1 MGRKE
6 ENIKK
11 AQTLL
16 HLKDRIRN
24 IGTAAHID
32 HGKCIGPNAR
42 VWVDGQWLRAVDLWK
57 RFQDEPEVE
66 NHQEADVRNVVHASL
81 WTRSI
86 DIRTGDTSFAQITH
100 VWRLRAREPLIEIET
115 RDGRRIR
122 TTPEHK
128 FVTAVGHSLSFR
140 EAREL
145 EPGIMLA
152 VPRRLPSRTDD
163 DGWADLEGEIL
174 ALLASDPRFLFEL
187 TEAGRTLLG
196 VSGKIR
202 GPALLSAARM
212 TGVPF
217 DHLYRLVWRVTYRLT
232 KGRTKSASPMY
243 LPKRDAMEHVF
254 RFFGLL
260 YGDGDGNGFLHG
272 ADELILR
279 EALATLQ
286 GLVPRPAI
294 ARHPPRVPR
303 VEMRSKTLLMFLHG
317 VFGYPLRNKA
327 RSMHLPALLFT
338 APLPLAA
345 AFVQGYLDADGTVER
360 GRRAVSASS
369 ASESFLD
376 DLQLLLLRFGVRAI
390 LDRRAGKTT
399 LYISGK
405 KNLERIP
412 RFKDS
417 EKAALRDKLEERA
430 GPSYVV
436 DLLPV
441 DWSRLHAR
449 SWKTRMYANL
459 EQRPSAASLL
469 SMVDVDLPAL
479 EPVLNEEVAFVEI
492 RAVRRAIEEYVY
504 DFSVPG
510 PRNFVAEGLF
520 VHNTTLSDSL
530 IAGAGMI
537 SEELAGQQLF
547 MDYDEQEQA
556 RGITINAAIASMVHD
571 FEGGQY
577 LINLI
582 DTPGHVDFGGDVT
595 RAMRAIDG
603 VIILVDS
610 VEGIMPQT
618 ETVIRQALKERVR
631 PALFINKVDRLVNE
645 LKISPD
651 QMQQRF
657 TKIITEVNNRIRK
670 WLPEDM
676 GEKWMVHVEAGSVAF
691 GSAYHKWALSV
702 PFMKKSGITFKDVYK
717 HCQEGTMKELAK
729 KAPLHSVVL
738 NMVIRHLPNPLEA
751 QKIRIPIIWK
761 GDMESPVG
769 KAMLSVD
776 ENGPVGF
783 MVTKIIVDPQ
793 AGEVAAG
800 RLFSGK
806 IRRGQELWVIGMPK
820 PQRAQT
826 VAMIVGPDRIPV
838 DEIDAGNVV
847 AVVGLKDA
855 IAGSTVSDDKEM
867 QTFEKIVH
875 YSDPVVTIAVE
886 AKSTSDLPRL
896 VEALRLIAK
905 ADPSIVVEINQETGE
920 HLISGM
926 GELHLEI
933 TIYRVQN
940 DYKIP
945 VTTSPPIV
953 VYREG
958 VRDKGGPFEGKSPNK
973 HNRFYMEVE
982 PLEDKVVQAIRSG
995 EIASGQRIKDSKAL
1009 AKKLEELGMER
1020 NESKNVVWI
1029 QDTNMLLDATKG
1041 IQYLH
1046 ETMELIK
1053 EAYIEAMG
1061 KGPLAGEKAMG
1072 LKVRLV
1078 DAKLHEDSVHRGPAQ
1093 VIPAARSSIYG
1104 AMVQGGRIL
1113 LEPIQKVF
1121 INVPQDFMGS
1131 ALGEI
1136 QSRRGVIEDINQE
1149 GEITVIHAKAPV
1161 AEMFGFASAI
1171 RSATQGR
1178 ALWSTENSGFEAVP
1192 GNLQSEVVRAIRTR
1206 KGLPPE
1212 PYDEAYYAA

>member
-11 AQTLL
+11 AQALL

-32 HGKCIGPNAR
+32 HGKCISGGAR
-42 VWVDGQWLRAVDLWK
+42 VWFDDQWVPAADLFNRFCNQPIVRQNASETVHDVRQLNLPITAFDPTGKEFVQGSLRFVWKLRADKPL
-57 RFQDEPEVE
+57 
-66 NHQEADVRNVVHASL
+66 VRVGLA
-81 WTRSI
+81 
-86 DIRTGDTSFAQITH
+86 TGLSVA
-100 VWRLRAREPLIEIET
+100 
-115 RDGRRIR
+115 

-128 FVTAVGHSLSFR
+128 FLVWKDQTFAEIPAEELRLGDRVVVRNPSAARDLVLVALTKKAV
-140 EAREL
+140 
-145 EPGIMLA
+145 
-152 VPRRLPSRTDD
+152 
-163 DGWADLEGEIL
+163 
-174 ALLASDPRFLFEL
+174 
-187 TEAGRTLLG
+187 
-196 VSGKIR
+196 KIESVGGMYR
-202 GPALLSAARM
+202 LLSA
-212 TGVPF
+212 
-217 DHLYRLVWRVTYRLT
+217 
-232 KGRTKSASPMY
+232 
-243 LPKRDAMEHVF
+243 
-254 RFFGLL
+254 
-260 YGDGDGNGFLHG
+260 
-272 ADELILR
+272 
-279 EALATLQ
+279 
-286 GLVPRPAI
+286 
-294 ARHPPRVPR
+294 
-303 VEMRSKTLLMFLHG
+303 
-317 VFGYPLRNKA
+317 
-327 RSMHLPALLFT
+327 
-338 APLPLAA
+338 
-345 AFVQGYLDADGTVER
+345 VER
-360 GRRAVSASS
+360 IAEAVSAVPI
-369 ASESFLD
+369 AELSFELAD
-376 DLQLLLLRFGVRAI
+376 F
-390 LDRRAGKTT
+390 
-399 LYISGK
+399 
-405 KNLERIP
+405 
-412 RFKDS
+412 
-417 EKAALRDKLEERA
+417 
-430 GPSYVV
+430 
-436 DLLPV
+436 
-441 DWSRLHAR
+441 
-449 SWKTRMYANL
+449 
-459 EQRPSAASLL
+459 
-469 SMVDVDLPAL
+469 
-479 EPVLNEEVAFVEI
+479 
-492 RAVRRAIEEYVY
+492 VY
-504 DFSVPG
+504 DFTVDPHH
-510 PRNFVAEGLF
+510 NFLAEGMV

-603 VIILVDS
+603 VIILVDA

-645 LKISPD
+645 LKISPES
-651 QMQQRF
+651 MQQRF

-670 WLPEDM
+670 WLPEDI
-676 GEKWMVHVEAGSVAF
+676 GEKWMVNVEAGSVAF

-702 PFMKKSGITFKDVYK
+702 PFMKRSGVTFKEVYK

-729 KAPLHSVVL
+729 KAPLHNVVL

-761 GDMESPVG
+761 GDLTSPVG
-769 KAMLSVD
+769 KAMMEVN
-776 ENGPVGF
+776 ENGPVAY

-806 IRRGQELWVIGMPK
+806 IRRGQELWVSGMPK

-847 AVVGLKDA
+847 AVVGLRDA
-855 IAGSTVSDDKEM
+855 IAGSTVSEDKEM
-867 QTFEKIVH
+867 QAFEKIVH

-886 AKSTSDLPRL
+886 AKSTSDLPKL

-905 ADPSIVVEINQETGE
+905 ADPSIEVEINQETGE

-933 TIYRVQN
+933 TIYRIQN

-958 VRDKGGPFEGKSPNK
+958 VAGKGGPFEGKSPNK

-982 PLEDKVVQAIRSG
+982 PLEQKIVEAIRAG
-995 EIASGQRIKDSKAL
+995 EIAAGQRIKDSKAL
-1009 AKKLEELGMER
+1009 AKKLEELGMDRTEA
-1020 NESKNVVWI
+1020 KNVVWI

-1053 EAYIEAMG
+1053 EAYIEAMNR
-1061 KGPLAGEKAMG
+1061 GPLAAEKAMA
-1072 LKVRLV
+1072 LKVSLV

-1093 VIPAARSSIYG
+1093 VIPAARSSVYG
-1104 AMVQGGRIL
+1104 AMVLGGRIL

-1131 ALGEI
+1131 AIGEI
-1136 QSRRGVIEDINQE
+1136 QSRRGVIEDISQE

-1178 ALWSTENSGFEAVP
+1178 ALWSTENAGFEPVP
-1192 GNLQSEVVRAIRTR
+1192 SNLQGEVVRAIRTR

-1212 PYDEAYYAA
+1212 PYDAAYYAA